1 MIRKIRMELNE
12 YSIKS
17 LRTANDLG
25 PTGDLIHAALLIT
38 SEAGEIAD
46 VIKKHYAY
54 GRPLDTIHLIEEVGD
69 CVWGINLLLKTIGVE
84 WSEVLDVNIAKLEAR
99 YPDLRFNDQ
108 HSVNR
113 DKVREEAAIRGVL

>member
-1 MIRKIRMELNE
+1 MELNE
-12 YSIKS
+12 YSRKS

-113 DKVREEAAIRGVL
+113 DKVREEAAIRGAL

>member
-1 MIRKIRMELNE
+1 MDINE
-12 YSIKS
+12 YSKLA

-25 PTGDLIHAALLIT
+25 PTGDLIHATLLIT
-38 SEAGEIAD
+38 SEGGEIAD

-69 CVWGINLLLKTIGVE
+69 CMWGINLLLKTIGVTWE
-84 WSEVLDVNIAKLEAR
+84 EVMEVNIAKLAAR
-99 YPDLRFNDQ
+99 YPDLCFDDG
-108 HSVNR
+108 HSLNR